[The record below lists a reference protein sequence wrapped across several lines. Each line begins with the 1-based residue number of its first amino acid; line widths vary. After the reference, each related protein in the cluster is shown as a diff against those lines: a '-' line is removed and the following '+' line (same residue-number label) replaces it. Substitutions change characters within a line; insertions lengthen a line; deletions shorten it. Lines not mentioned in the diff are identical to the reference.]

1 MTVNDDVRGANDEP
15 VPPAESAVVGEVSA
29 AEAPAAGLP
38 TEPVDSALARVS
50 AERDELKDRHLRLAA
65 EYDNFRKRSQRERA
79 EWAERAQA
87 ELLAKLLEVLDD
99 LDRVVENG
107 GKSASLDDL
116 HQAVTLVDRKLW
128 KELEKFGLEVLE
140 PEGIPFDPSVHEA
153 ISQIP
158 APSAE
163 KAHTIAMTFQAGY
176 RYKGILLRPARVQVY
191 GDEG

>member
-1 MTVNDDVRGANDEP
+1 MTVDKEVMGADESSIP
-15 VPPAESAVVGEVSA
+15 GNGPTEVGEIPA

-38 TEPVDSALARVS
+38 VEPVQSALERVS

-107 GKSASLDDL
+107 GRSASIDDL

-158 APSAE
+158 APAAG

>member
-1 MTVNDDVRGANDEP
+1 MTVNKEVMDNDEHGIP
-15 VPPAESAVVGEVSA
+15 SPGAAEGGEIPAEA
-29 AEAPAAGLP
+29 APEGGLP
-38 TEPVDSALARVS
+38 VEPVESALDRVT

-87 ELLAKLLEVLDD
+87 ELLGKLLEVLDD

-107 GKSASLDDL
+107 GKSASVDDL

-140 PEGIPFDPSVHEA
+140 PVGVPFDPSVHEA
-153 ISQIP
+153 ISQVA

-163 KAHTIAMTFQAGY
+163 QAHQVAATFQAGY

-191 GDEG
+191 GEPA

>member
-1 MTVNDDVRGANDEP
+1 MTVDKEVTDKNESEMPTPGPAVGGEIPAEAAPDGALPAEP
-15 VPPAESAVVGEVSA
+15 VQ
-29 AEAPAAGLP
+29 
-38 TEPVDSALARVS
+38 SALERVT
-50 AERDELKDRHLRLAA
+50 AERDELKDRYLRLAA

-87 ELLAKLLEVLDD
+87 ELLGKVLEVLDD
-99 LDRVVENG
+99 LDRLVENG
-107 GKSASLDDL
+107 GKSASVDDL

-140 PEGIPFDPSVHEA
+140 PQGIPFDPGVHEA

-163 KAHTIAMTFQAGY
+163 QAHQVAMTFQAGY
-176 RYKGILLRPARVQVY
+176 RYKGILLRPARVQVF
-191 GDEG
+191 GEPA

>member
-1 MTVNDDVRGANDEP
+1 MIGDKEVMGADDADIADADGVPDGLAPAGAAP
-15 VPPAESAVVGEVSA
+15 GSGLPAEPDA
-29 AEAPAAGLP
+29 
-38 TEPVDSALARVS
+38 SALARVS
-50 AERDELKDRHLRLAA
+50 AELAELKDRHLRLAA

-87 ELLAKLLEVLDD
+87 ELLGKLLEVLDD

-107 GKSASLDDL
+107 EKSASVADL
-116 HQAVTLVDRKLW
+116 HQAVLLVDKKLW

-140 PEGIPFDPSVHEA
+140 PQGIPFDPSVHEA

-158 APSAE
+158 APTAE
-163 KAHTIAMTFQAGY
+163 QAHTIALTFQAGY

-191 GDEG
+191 GEPA

>member
-1 MTVNDDVRGANDEP
+1 MTVNKDVMDKDESGLPSPGAPDGGEIPAEAAPEGGLPAEP
-15 VPPAESAVVGEVSA
+15 VQ
-29 AEAPAAGLP
+29 
-38 TEPVDSALARVS
+38 SALDRVT

-87 ELLAKLLEVLDD
+87 ELLGKLLEVLDD
-99 LDRVVENG
+99 LDRLVENG
-107 GKSASLDDL
+107 GKSASVDDL

-140 PEGIPFDPSVHEA
+140 PVGIPFDPSVHEA
-153 ISQIP
+153 ISQIA

-163 KAHTIAMTFQAGY
+163 QAHQVAATFQAGY

-191 GDEG
+191 GEPA

>member
-1 MTVNDDVRGANDEP
+1 MTVDKEVMGDNENGI
-15 VPPAESAVVGEVSA
+15 PAAGPTEVGEIPA
-29 AEAPAAGLP
+29 AEAPSAGLP
-38 TEPVDSALARVS
+38 VEPTQSALERVT
-50 AERDELKDRHLRLAA
+50 AERDELKDRHLRLQA
-65 EYDNFRKRSQRERA
+65 ELDNFRKRSARERS

-87 ELLAKLLEVLDD
+87 ELLAKVLEALDD
-99 LDRVVENG
+99 LDRLVENG

-158 APSAE
+158 APAAE

>member
-1 MTVNDDVRGANDEP
+1 MIADKDVMGGDDVDFAGADGLPEGLAP
-15 VPPAESAVVGEVSA
+15 AGEAPGAVPAEPDASAVERLES
-29 AEAPAAGLP
+29 
-38 TEPVDSALARVS
+38 
-50 AERDELKDRHLRLAA
+50 ERDELKDRYLRLAA

-87 ELLAKLLEVLDD
+87 ELLGKLLEVLDD

-116 HQAVTLVDRKLW
+116 HQAVLLVDRKLW

-140 PEGIPFDPSVHEA
+140 PQGVAFDPSVHEA

-158 APSAE
+158 APTPGQAG
-163 KAHTIAMTFQAGY
+163 TVAMSFQAGY

-191 GDEG
+191 GEPA